1 MLEVFVIGKTLSHY
15 RITAALGAGGMGE
28 VYRATDTKLHRDVA
42 IKVLPSEVAQDEGRL
57 ARFQREAQL
66 LASLN
71 HPNIAAI
78 HGLEEA
84 DGKPFLVLELV
95 EGEDL
100 RQRLVRGAIPV
111 DDAIGIA
118 RQVAE
123 GLEAAHESGIV
134 HRDLK
139 PANVK
144 LTADG
149 KVKVLDFGLAKAFAA
164 DAGSG
169 RFSSDLSES
178 PTLAHTGTAAGVIR
192 GTAAYMSPEQA
203 RGKAVD
209 KRADIWAFGVLL
221 FEMLTGRTLFS
232 SETVSDTLAAVLRQE
247 VDWSRLPGETPA
259 GIRGLLRRCL
269 EREPK
274 RRLRDI
280 GEARIR
286 LADDPGEGPAVESAP
301 SRQGFRRIGLGVV
314 LGLVVGGLL
323 AGLVSR
329 LIGSDPASV
338 PLRKYRIPAARHRGG
353 WNTPTA
359 ALSPDGA
366 RVAYVDAGQLWVREL
381 RDLTP
386 RRVSS
391 SRGAGAPFWSPDGR
405 WIGYFDRQALE
416 LKSVSLA
423 GGEERSICAVPR
435 YWEGGV
441 ATWGSTGAIV
451 FSTRTGRLHEV
462 PSLGGEP
469 RLRLEPDP
477 ARGVTAFAYPQFLPG
492 EERLLA
498 VAILREGQQRAVIVS
513 GEEWAPISG
522 MEHDVLFARFSPTG
536 HILYARGEEGGIWA
550 APFSVPS
557 GRATGKAFRVSETG
571 IYPMATGDG
580 TLMYVSPDREQ
591 MVWVD
596 RSGRVLAPIGQP
608 QPLIHQPAISPDRR
622 QVAVSALE
630 GGRTDIWIHDSDRGT
645 KWPLTADAPIDVQP
659 AWAPSGK
666 TLAFTS
672 TGRSVGEG
680 SEPGA
685 QEPRPTD
692 SSSLSRW
699 IREAA
704 TSVFSMPAKGNA
716 EPTPLVVLEERT
728 FEPDLSRDGK
738 HLVFA
743 TLSFGDQGES
753 EDPDYDI
760 WVLSRSEGATPAPL
774 IATPASELLPALAPD
789 GRHLAFMSDRTGR
802 LEIYVSSFPDA
813 RQTWGPISTD
823 GGVQPKWS
831 ARGELFYIDS
841 EGLMSVEIDT
851 SSGFSWSAPERVFT
865 EEQVSARL
873 VDPAQLPIAVR
884 YAVAD
889 DGERF
894 VIVRSLAG
902 PDSGIT
908 VVQNWLAEFEE

>member
-1 MLEVFVIGKTLSHY
+1 VIGKTLSHY

-28 VYRATDTKLHRDVA
+28 VYRATDTKLGRQVA
-42 IKVLPSEVAQDEGRL
+42 IKVLPQEVSQDPERL

-78 HGLEEA
+78 HGLEEV
-84 DGKPFLVLELV
+84 GGTPFLVLELV

-100 RQRLVRGAIPV
+100 KQRLERGAIPV
-111 DDAIGIA
+111 DEAIDIA
-118 RQVAE
+118 GQVAE
-123 GLEAAHESGIV
+123 GLEAAHETGVI

-144 LTADG
+144 LTVDG
-149 KVKVLDFGLAKAFAA
+149 QVKILDFGLAKAFAVDTA
-164 DAGSG
+164 SAGS
-169 RFSSDLSES
+169 SSDLSQS
-178 PTLAHTGTAAGVIR
+178 PTLAHTGTQAGIIL

-221 FEMLTGRTLFS
+221 WEMLTGRSLFS
-232 SETVSDTLAAVLRQE
+232 GETVSDTLAAVLRQE
-247 VDWSRLPGETPA
+247 VDWGRLPGEAPA

-269 EREPK
+269 ERDPTL
-274 RRLRDI
+274 RLRDI

-286 LADDPGEGPAVESAP
+286 LASDPAEAEATEPPQTRAGL
-301 SRQGFRRIGLGVV
+301 RRIGPGVV
-314 LGLVVGGLL
+314 LALVVGGLL
-323 AGLVSR
+323 TGLVSR
-329 LIGSDPASV
+329 WIEPDPAPV
-338 PLRKYRIPAARHRGG
+338 PLRKYRIPAARQRGG

-405 WIGYFDRQALE
+405 SIGYFDRQTLE
-416 LKSVSLA
+416 LKGVFLI
-423 GGEERSICAVPR
+423 GGEERSICPLPR
-435 YWEGGV
+435 YWEAGV

-498 VAILREGQQRAVIVS
+498 VAILREGEQRAVIVS
-513 GEEWAPISG
+513 GEEWALIPG
-522 MEHDVLFARFSPTG
+522 MEHDVSFARFSPTG
-536 HILYARGEEGGIWA
+536 HILYARGKDGGIWA

-571 IYPMATGDG
+571 IYPMASGDG

-591 MVWVD
+591 MAWVD
-596 RSGRVLAPIGQP
+596 RAGRMLAPIGQP
-608 QPLIHQPAISPDRR
+608 QPLIHQPAISPDGRL
-622 QVAVSALE
+622 VAVSGLE
-630 GGRTDIWIHDSDRGT
+630 GGRQDIWIHDSDRGT
-645 KWPLTADAPIDVQP
+645 KWPLTADAPIDSQP

-666 TLAFTS
+666 MLVFTS
-672 TGRSVGEG
+672 TGRSFGQS
-680 SEPGA
+680 SEPGE
-685 QEPRPTD
+685 QESKPVD
-692 SSSLSRW
+692 YSSMSRW
-699 IREAA
+699 VREAE
-704 TSVFSMPAKGNA
+704 TSLFFMPAEGNA
-716 EPTPLVVLEERT
+716 EPTPVVAFEERT
-728 FEPDLSRDGK
+728 FEADLSRDGK
-738 HLVFA
+738 HVVFA
-743 TLSFGDQGES
+743 TLSFEDQGES

-760 WVLSRSEGATPAPL
+760 WVLALSEGSTPAPL
-774 IATPASELLPALAPD
+774 VATPASELLPALAPD
-789 GRHLAFMSDRTGR
+789 GRHVAFMSDRTGR

-831 ARGELFYIDS
+831 ARGELFYIDAG
-841 EGLMSVEIDT
+841 GLMAVKLDT
-851 SSGFSWSAPERVFT
+851 TSGFSWSTPERVFT
-865 EEQVSARL
+865 QEQVGARL

-894 VIVRSLAG
+894 VVVRSLAG

-908 VVQNWLAEFEE
+908 IVQNWLAEFDK